1 MGLSPD
7 FEIRPAREADL
18 PGIHRIYNDAILTT
32 TATWDETP
40 WPFSRR
46 ELWWNEHVTDPT
58 TPVFVAIRGGE
69 VVGFS
74 YLSWY
79 RQKSGYRFTREDTI
93 YIDPAV
99 HRMGAGRALL
109 APVVAAAREHGI
121 RSVLA
126 IIEASNVASIELHRG
141 FGFVPAGTLHP
152 VGFKFGRWLDSTTME
167 LLLAGPG

>member
-1 MGLSPD
+1 MGLSAN

-18 PGIHRIYNDAILTT
+18 PGIHRIYNDAILTG
-32 TATWDETP
+32 TATWDEAP

-46 ELWWNEHVTDPT
+46 ELWWNDHVTDAT
-58 TPVFVAIRGGE
+58 TPVFVAIRAGA

-93 YIDPAV
+93 YVDPAV

-109 APVVAAAREHGI
+109 APVVAAARDLGM
-121 RSVLA
+121 RNVLA
-126 IIEASNVASIELHRG
+126 IASIELHRG
-141 FGFVPAGTLHP
+141 FGFQPVGTLHE

-167 LLLAGPG
+167 LLLPGPR